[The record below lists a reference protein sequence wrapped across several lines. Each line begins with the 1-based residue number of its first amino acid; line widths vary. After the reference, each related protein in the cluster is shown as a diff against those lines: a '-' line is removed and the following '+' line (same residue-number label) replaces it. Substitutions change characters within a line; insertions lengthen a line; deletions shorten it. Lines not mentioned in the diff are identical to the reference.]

1 MRAAVILTVLWLS
14 NVLLGGIRFEEK
26 VFLPW
31 GTEINAIGLRH
42 GPGGPFGPTFIF
54 IDDEI
59 IQIIDT
65 QNKLFKSFTDRQI
78 INSLPLP
85 SSHIDKA
92 DYSENGTLLLLSNNH
107 TWGIGPGG
115 NNFITSSE
123 SFPKRVTDRAERIDK
138 NQFRLIT
145 TQGTAI
151 YFNETNIATVK
162 VLGQTPSGL
171 RYILVEKIINQIPLE
186 VHRQV
191 LVIDNNGSELNRFD
205 IPPISFTYISK
216 EFHVDMNGALNML
229 HTRTNG
235 VHILSWK
242 YDETIETVSEL
253 PGVYYEALEF
263 PVLEDPSIENDRQR
277 AMQDFPTVTPA
288 EALAMADLYVQHQ
301 WTATAANITNGRI
314 NDPNGVEIETPEWVE
329 SGSNYHAPY
338 QWGGFRTLEQLETGL
353 LNGKYAG
360 DKATDCAQNYC
371 VSSHCVGVD
380 CSGLVSR
387 CWKLPTHY
395 STRMMDDSIAV
406 AYQNWDELQPGDV
419 IHKEGHVRMVIL
431 RNPDGSFLTVEAAGY
446 DWKVS
451 YRSYYISQLSS
462 YTPRYY
468 IGMEGVIGNIPKP
481 ELQALNVS
489 DSLTITW
496 LPVDTAEIAGYNIL
510 YQEGSSW
517 VSAMNGNIIAADQSA
532 VVLPIAADTPTYYKM
547 QSVASSDDST
557 MSFPSDTYGSY
568 KAGTNET
575 ILIVDGFDRI
585 DGSFPFPYHEFS
597 KTMGNALKPWG
608 YSFESAD
615 NDAVISGA
623 VDLTNYDAVFWN
635 LGDESTADETFSDIE
650 QNFVKIYLQ
659 QGGNLFISG
668 SEIAWDLDNLGSTTD
683 RNFIRNYL
691 KGSYAQDDA
700 GSYEVHG
707 QTNTVFENLVLNYD
721 NGNYG
726 VYEENYPDAFS
737 TTGGG
742 AVALRYANNL
752 IAAVHFSGM
761 VPGGSELA
769 HVFMMGFPFETIYDD
784 WQKISLAGMVLSD
797 FGFNVQLSG
806 QELITPIQF
815 SLLRNYPN
823 PFNNSTTFQFTI
835 PSSGNVKI
843 NVYNLLGQVVATPL
857 NEIRGPGLNTAYFSG
872 NALASGMYIYAIKWE
887 DKIAQSKFLLVK

>member
-1 MRAAVILTVLWLS
+1 MRAAVILTVLWLN
-14 NVLLGGIRFEEK
+14 NVLFGGIRFEDK

-31 GTEINAIGLRH
+31 GTEVNAIGLRH

-92 DYSENGTLLLLSNNH
+92 DYNENGTLLLLSNNH
-107 TWGIGPGG
+107 TWRIEPGG
-115 NNFITSSE
+115 NNFITSSD
-123 SFPKRVTDRAERIDK
+123 SFPKRATDRTERIDK
-138 NQFRLIT
+138 NQFRLVT
-145 TQGTAI
+145 SQGTAI

-162 VLGQTPSGL
+162 VLGQTASGL
-171 RYILVEKIINQIPLE
+171 RYILIEKIINQIPLE

-205 IPPISFTYISK
+205 IPPLSFTYVAK

-263 PVLEDPSIENDRQR
+263 PVLEDPSIEIDHQR

-301 WTATAANITNGRI
+301 WTATAANITNGPI
-314 NDPNGVEIETPEWVE
+314 NDPNGVEIETPGWVE
-329 SGSNYHAPY
+329 SGSNYHVPY
-338 QWGGFRTLEQLETGL
+338 QWGGFKTLEQLETGL
-353 LNGKYAG
+353 LSGKYAG
-360 DKATDCAQNYC
+360 DKATDCDQNYC

-510 YQEGSSW
+510 YQEGNSW
-517 VSAMNGNIIAADQSA
+517 VSALNGNIIAADKHE
-532 VVLPIAADTPTYYKM
+532 VVLPIAAGTPTYYKM
-547 QSVASSDDST
+547 QSVSSSDDST

-597 KTMGNALKPWG
+597 KTMGNALEPWG

-635 LGDESTADETFSDIE
+635 LGDESTADETFNEVE
-650 QNFVKIYLQ
+650 QNFVKSYLQ

-683 RNFIRNYL
+683 RNFIRDYL
-691 KGSYAQDDA
+691 KVSYVQDDA
-700 GSYEVHG
+700 GSYEFHG
-707 QTNTVFENLVLNYD
+707 QTNTVFENLILNYD
-721 NGNYG
+721 NGNNG

-737 TTGGG
+737 TISGG
-742 AVALRYANNL
+742 AVALLYGNNL

-761 VPGGSELA
+761 VPDGSEPA

-806 QELITPIQF
+806 QDPITPIQF

-843 NVYNLLGQVVATPL
+843 DVYNLLGQVIATPL
-857 NEIRGPGLNTAYFSG
+857 NQIRGPGLNTAYFSG
-872 NALASGMYIYAIKWE
+872 KSLASGMYIYAIKWE
-887 DKIAQSKFLLVK
+887 DRTAQSKFLLVK

>member
-329 SGSNYHAPY
+329 SGSNYHVPY

-489 DSLTITW
+489 DSLTISW

-635 LGDESTADETFSDIE
+635 LGDESTADETFNEVE
-650 QNFVKIYLQ
+650 QNFVKSYLQ
-659 QGGNLFISG
+659 QGGSLFISG

-691 KGSYAQDDA
+691 KVSYAQDDA

-707 QTNTVFENLVLNYD
+707 QTNTVFENLALNYD

-742 AVALRYANNL
+742 AVALRYGNNL

-843 NVYNLLGQVVATPL
+843 NVYNLLGQVVAIPL

-872 NALASGMYIYAIKWE
+872 NALASGMYIYGIKWE
-887 DKIAQSKFLLVK
+887 DRTAQSKFLLVK